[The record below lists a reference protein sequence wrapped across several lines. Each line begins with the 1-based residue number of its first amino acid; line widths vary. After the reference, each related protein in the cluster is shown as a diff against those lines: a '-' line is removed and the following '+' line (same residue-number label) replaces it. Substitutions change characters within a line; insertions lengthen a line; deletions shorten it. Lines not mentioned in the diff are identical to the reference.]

1 MCIRHSRVQALA
13 QVGFGGDGI
22 KKLCESPCYEVFNA
36 AFQGLLKPRQ
46 DGRFI
51 FDLEFADLSLTAA
64 EVRDL
69 DQKEYD
75 VLLKYLSLLSAVRCD
90 FGRETESQI
99 RMWTCVARR
108 MHAESHPASRPTV
121 YLDI

>member
-75 VLLKYLSLLSAVRCD
+75 DLLKYLSLLSAVRCD
-90 FGRETESQI
+90 FDRETEWQI
-99 RMWTCVARR
+99 RMWTCVARS
-108 MHAESHPASRPTV
+108 AHPVARRFDPFVCGS
-121 YLDI
+121 